1 MLTLDLKKSNSQE
14 IIQGKLILNISTNVT
29 GPIRNGT
36 TTRQTISRNPSSH
49 SVATTSTPQQQPP
62 PPPHTARSTEPT
74 MEEAR
79 NSDLPE
85 GWERRVDHLGRPYYV
100 DHNNRT
106 TTWKRPS

>member
-1 MLTLDLKKSNSQE
+1 MTNTMGIEMLTLDLKKSNNQE

-29 GPIRNGT
+29 GPIRNGS
-36 TTRQTISRNPSSH
+36 TRQPISRNPSSH
-49 SVATTSTPQQQPP
+49 SVATTSAPIQQQQQQQP

-85 GWERRVDHLGRPYYV
+85 G
-100 DHNNRT
+100 
-106 TTWKRPS
+106 